1 MLKVSNLCYKYE
13 NVTAI
18 TDISINVKH
27 GELVTLIGSNG
38 AGKSTILKVIAGLLK
53 ADQGSIEFENTAIQD
68 LPPHRILDIGI
79 ACVAE
84 GRRIFPKQSVVDN
97 LILGAFSIRKK
108 TEIVQDNISK
118 VFQRFPV
125 LKTKAKHPAGTLS
138 GGEQQML
145 AIAQAIMSN
154 PKLVLFD
161 EPSLGLAPLLVKEM
175 FSVIRAFKEQGISIL
190 LVEQLA
196 FQAIELCD
204 RGYVLQNGRLVIEGT
219 RDELLNNPHVEKA
232 YLGA

>member
-1 MLKVSNLCYKYE
+1 MLKVSNLCYKYG
-13 NVTAI
+13 NVSAI
-18 TDISINVKH
+18 SDISINVKH

-38 AGKSTILKVIAGLLK
+38 AGKSTILKAIAGLLK
-53 ADQGSIEFENTAIQD
+53 PDQGAIEFASIAIQN
-68 LPPHRILDIGI
+68 LPPHKILDLGI

-84 GRRIFPKQSVVDN
+84 GRRIFPKQSVMDN

-108 TEIVQDNISK
+108 TETVQDNISK
-118 VFQRFPV
+118 VFQRFPI
-125 LKTKAKHPAGTLS
+125 LKTKATHPAGTLS

-175 FSVIRAFKEQGISIL
+175 FSVIRALKEQGISIL

-204 RGYVLQNGRLVIEGT
+204 RGYVLQNGRVVIEGT
-219 RDELLNNPHVEKA
+219 KEELLNNPLVEKA